1 MTYILTCTI
10 YTCVDLS
17 TKCAMCCTLVVQP
30 PPHPVQES
38 ASRTRETA
46 VIVAGEQVW
55 FPVQQ
60 QLTSRTAFGDGVWH
74 YRDADVRP
82 DNDSCCC
89 YLLEPR
95 EETNHC
101 GRREE
106 MVSSFECKVPKNCV
120 A

>member
-1 MTYILTCTI
+1 MLVAILLI
-10 YTCVDLS
+10 VVLILVLAPDI
-17 TKCAMCCTLVVQP
+17 VVQPP

-74 YRDADVRP
+74 YRGADV
-82 DNDSCCC
+82 
-89 YLLEPR
+89 
-95 EETNHC
+95 
-101 GRREE
+101 
-106 MVSSFECKVPKNCV
+106 
-120 A
+120 

>member
-1 MTYILTCTI
+1 MLVAILLI
-10 YTCVDLS
+10 VVLILVLAPDI
-17 TKCAMCCTLVVQP
+17 VVQPP

-38 ASRTRETA
+38 ASRTRGTA
-46 VIVAGEQVW
+46 VIVAGERV

-60 QLTSRTAFGDGVWH
+60 QVTGRTAFGDGVWY
-74 YRDADVRP
+74 YRGADGGA

-89 YLLEPR
+89 YLIEPR

-106 MVSSFECKVPKNCV
+106 IVSSFKYKIPKNCV